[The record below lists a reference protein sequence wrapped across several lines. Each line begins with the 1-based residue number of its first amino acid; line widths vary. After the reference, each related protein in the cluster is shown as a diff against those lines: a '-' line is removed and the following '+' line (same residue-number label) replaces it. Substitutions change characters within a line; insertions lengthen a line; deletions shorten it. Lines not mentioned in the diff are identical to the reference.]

1 MVSDESLDE
10 LHGFAASIGVPWRA
24 FGGDH
29 YDLHVE
35 GRLAAID
42 AGAVVVSSRELV
54 ARLRSAGLRVTPAQ
68 RRSGAVPTV
77 PSVYVPSVYVMDAT
91 STSEATMPATG
102 ATQPIHGAGLFQ
114 RGSSIA

>member
-42 AGAVVVSSRELV
+42 AGAAVVSSRELV
-54 ARLRSAGLRVTPAQ
+54 ARLRAAGLRITPAQ
-68 RRSGAVPTV
+68 RRAGAVPTV
-77 PSVYVPSVYVMDAT
+77 PSAYVMDAT
-91 STSEATMPATG
+91 IASAATIPATG
-102 ATQPIHGAGLFQ
+102 AAQPIHGAGLFQ